1 MSAVRVERMQIAVTD
16 GTPEMTWAQA
26 HDPDPTLDYTLGFM
40 KCRIDLNFI
49 RQGKDIP
56 LVAVAGKAP
65 DRTGLLICS
74 SDAPIKAGDRIVAIP
89 NEYGETPIVGTF
101 DIKAIPDQA
110 IDWSGAHHL
119 EVQIV
124 ETNQALA
131 GLWPD
136 DVDDEEGP

>member
-1 MSAVRVERMQIAVTD
+1 MSAVRVERMQLVVTD
-16 GTPEMTWAQA
+16 GTPEMSWAQA
-26 HDPDPTLDYTLGFM
+26 TDPDPTVNFALGFL

-65 DRTGLLICS
+65 DRTGLLLCA
-74 SDAPIKAGDRIVAIP
+74 SDAPIKAGDRIVTIP
-89 NEYGETPIVGTF
+89 NEYGEMPIVGTF

-110 IDWSGAHHL
+110 IDWAGAHHI

-124 ETNQALA
+124 ETNQSFV
-131 GLWPD
+131 GVWPD
-136 DVDDEEGP
+136 DENDEEGP